1 MRIIVAGASGFLG
14 TALRRHL
21 EAAGHETV
29 QLVRSTTPAPGQVS
43 WDPASGNLDPAA
55 LDGADAVVN
64 LGGAPIAR
72 WPWTTA
78 YKQVILKSRLETTG
92 TIARTI
98 AGLSTPPA
106 LVNAGGINYYGDR
119 GDEVLDEDSAP
130 GDGFLAEVSRQWD
143 QAPRVAADAGARVVR
158 VRTSVVLHKTG
169 GSLKPILIPFR
180 LGVGGRLGDGR
191 QSFPT
196 ISLIDYVAAATRLI
210 VDPTLEGPFNLVAP
224 VVATNAEFTQAL
236 GRALHRPTFAR
247 APGFAIKAVAGGQL
261 STLVLGSVNA
271 VPRRLMEAGFEFQ
284 HPTVS
289 EQIDAALVD

>member
-14 TALRRHL
+14 TALRHHL

-29 QLVRSTTPAPGQVS
+29 QLVRSPTPGPGQVR
-43 WDPASGNLDPAA
+43 WDPAAGDLDPAA

-64 LGGAPIAR
+64 LGGAPIAH

-78 YKQVILKSRLETTG
+78 YKQKILKSRLETTG
-92 TIARTI
+92 TIARTL
-98 AGLSTPPA
+98 AGLDSPPA

-119 GDEVLDEDSAP
+119 GDEILDEDSAP
-130 GDGFLAEVSRQWD
+130 GKGFLAEVSRQWD

-158 VRTSVVLHKTG
+158 IRTGVVLHKAG

-191 QSFPT
+191 QYFPT
-196 ISLIDYVAAATRLI
+196 ISLTDYVAAVTRL
-210 VDPTLEGPFNLVAP
+210 VGDPTLEGPFNLVAP
-224 VVATNAEFTQAL
+224 VIATNAEFTKAL

-247 APGFAIKAVAGGQL
+247 GPSFAIKTVAGGEL

-284 HPTVS
+284 HPTIS
-289 EQIDAALVD
+289 EQIDSALAD